1 MQGISGAS
9 SKGATQSLPVEEGA
23 LHGPGGAG
31 GVLNASKDAKES
43 AREQKFGDIW
53 KNIQSQYG
61 AKAEK
66 PREIKKT
73 LGKDDFLRIMITQMK
88 NQDPTSP
95 FKAEQMATEIA
106 QFTSVEQLQNLNQ
119 QMGKMVTANQPLE
132 RLAMTNMIGK
142 TITID
147 RERFPHSEN
156 EASALTYELGR
167 DAKMVKLSILSESGE
182 TVMTKDIGP
191 KKAGVQNF
199 TWDGVKD
206 NSLPSKS
213 GNYIFRVE
221 ARDANDQLIPMNT
234 RGQAKVVGV
243 SFEGQ
248 EGVLL
253 VGDINQPQKITMRNV
268 VRVDSN
274 GDAGAIPGAQS
285 LRASLG
291 GTAETGSPETAEPA
305 PAGVT
310 QAPQAKK
317 NPVLGGNFFTFEKGV
332 GSKPLDGGS
341 MSPEAQR
348 ALSSYQAARSAAAP
362 AESANSAE
370 NAGENRENFSEG
382 GFPSGFSSGD
392 NQSE

>member
-9 SKGATQSLPVEEGA
+9 SKGAPQPMPVETAA
-23 LHGPGGAG
+23 LQGPGGGVG
-31 GVLNASKDAKES
+31 GELNTTKDAKES

-66 PREIKKT
+66 PREIKKQ

-88 NQDPTSP
+88 NQDPSSP
-95 FKAEQMATEIA
+95 FKAEQMATEMA

-119 QMGKMVTANQPLE
+119 QMSKMVNANQPLE

-147 RERFPHSEN
+147 RERFPHGEN
-156 EASALTYELGR
+156 EASPLTFELQK
-167 DAKMVKLSILSESGE
+167 DAKTVKVNILSEAGE
-182 TVMTKDIGP
+182 VVMSKDLGP
-191 KKAGVQNF
+191 KKSGVQNF
-199 TWDGVKD
+199 TWDGLKD
-206 NSLPSKS
+206 NSLPSKA

-221 ARDANDQLIPMNT
+221 ARDANDQLIAMNT
-234 RGQAKVVGV
+234 RGQSKVVGV

-274 GDAGAIPGAQS
+274 GDAGQIPGAQS

-291 GTAETGSPETAEPA
+291 ASAGAEAAGGEPT
-305 PAGVT
+305 PAGIAP
-310 QAPQAKK
+310 APQAKK
-317 NPVLGGNFFTFEKGV
+317 APAVGGNFFSFEKGV
-332 GSKPLDGGS
+332 GSKPIDGGS
-341 MSPEAQR
+341 ISPEAQR
-348 ALSSYQAARSAAAP
+348 ALTSYQSAKT
-362 AESANSAE
+362 AEKTGENAE
-370 NAGENRENFSEG
+370 NISEG

-392 NQSE
+392 NRSE